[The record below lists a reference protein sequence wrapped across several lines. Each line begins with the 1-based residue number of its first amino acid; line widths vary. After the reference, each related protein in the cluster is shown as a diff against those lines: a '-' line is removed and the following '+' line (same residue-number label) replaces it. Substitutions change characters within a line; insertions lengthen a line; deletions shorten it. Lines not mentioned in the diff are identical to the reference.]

1 MTKLNSSIGKKYKLV
16 EVKERE
22 FFSMG
27 KFVSGFFAMFSPVG
41 WAKDIVGLFNV
52 RKLIVY
58 ALILGMIFGYGYW
71 QGKINQNLLIDI
83 GEYKDSYIKLLDDNV
98 LHIDENGTV
107 TIEDANGNILKTLKS
122 KDLDALKKQLR
133 PFGFELSPIGVIGI
147 GGSTDGSLDGEGGI
161 GIRWFRAW
169 RINFE
174 SFLTNKGI
182 YPLGISYKLDGIGL
196 KNSSFGIG
204 AGTSYDNFL
213 ADKRLLAY
221 FGVKF

>member
-1 MTKLNSSIGKKYKLV
+1 MKTNSSIGRKYKLT

-22 FFSMG
+22 FFSVS
-27 KFVSGFFAMFSPVG
+27 KFVSGFFAIFSPVG

-58 ALILGMIFGYGYW
+58 ALIIGMVFGYGW
-71 QGKINQNLLIDI
+71 FKGKSNQNLLIDI

-107 TIEDANGNILKTLKS
+107 TIEDADGNVLKRLKS
-122 KDLDALKKQLR
+122 KDLDALKKQLK

-147 GGSTDGSLDGEGGI
+147 GGSTDGSIDGEGGI

-213 ADKRLLAY
+213 QDKRLLAY
-221 FGVKF
+221 FSIKF

>member
-1 MTKLNSSIGKKYKLV
+1 MKTNSSIGRKYKLT

-22 FFSMG
+22 FFSVS
-27 KFVSGFFAMFSPVG
+27 KFVSGMFGLFSPSDWG
-41 WAKDIVGLFNV
+41 KDLASLFNI
-52 RKLIVY
+52 RKLLIF
-58 ALILGMIFGYGYW
+58 ALIIGAIFGYGYW

-107 TIEDANGNILKTLKS
+107 TIEDADGNVLKRLKS
-122 KDLDALKKQLR
+122 KDLDALKKQLK

-147 GGSTDGSLDGEGGI
+147 GGSTDGSIDGEGGI

-213 ADKRLLAY
+213 QDKRLLAY
-221 FGVKF
+221 FSIKF